1 MKKNALKVTC
11 LFLSTI
17 IVVAFFLTAPVE
29 ANKGEKGTKIKL
41 RAFNGESEPLGGIAV
56 FLDKDKKGETSEN
69 GVKVLNGVTA
79 GVHEI
84 VAKETSSAIT
94 PVEVKVPKTATMSLK
109 LLIAKDGGNPTQIG
123 YAPSKPQ
130 AGEKVTFFKL
140 NSGRSGSENSSI
152 SYRWDFQGDGIV
164 DARGTTV
171 TASYSSAGTRRINLT
186 AVRDGEIV
194 NTRTIRLDVNKAN
207 VPPKGLLD
215 KNQERIFAGRK
226 ISFDASSSQDPDGE
240 IKEYEWRFAG
250 GIEKSGEIVSHT
262 FQRPGNHTLKLS
274 LEDDDGAQTTVK
286 KELNVRPVTYLS
298 QLFYK
303 KGKGSAWTTAEKGS
317 RNEPMELT
325 IKEKGRNLRLFF
337 EREND
342 AISQIVHQIKPTQ
355 PGILEVIG
363 QTVIKPDEQLV
374 ILSGKG
380 YVQRGKITY
389 NLANNTRRKKIMDW
403 DGNVMTSSKIEIKKD
418 KKNHEYTQHM
428 FTINFLSK
436 QSLES
441 IALDILTTEDAEP
454 LIVSTTELF
463 NYRKL
468 TSVKS
473 SLRSGVKPSR
483 YNLAPHLMAKPPK
496 VIYATEKAK
505 FDFVSFDPDG
515 HLGKMVV
522 DWGDGKKRTIEKPV
536 SGKNKV
542 FHTYSKAGE
551 YEVEVT
557 TYDSSNKENNFK
569 KVNFEISVQE
579 QKKERK
585 QNKEGGHD
593 QPLMYTTGGV
603 LSLN

>member
-1 MKKNALKVTC
+1 MKKNALKFTC

-17 IVVAFFLTAPVE
+17 ILVAFSLTAPVE
-29 ANKGEKGTKIKL
+29 ANEGERGTKVKL
-41 RAFNGESEPLGGIAV
+41 RALNGESEPLGGVAV

-69 GVKVLNGVTA
+69 GVKILNGVTA

-84 VAKETSSAIT
+84 VAKKTSSAIT
-94 PVEVKVPKTATMSLK
+94 PVEIKVPENATVSLK
-109 LLIAKDGGNPTQIG
+109 LLIVQDGGNRPQIG
-123 YAPSKPQ
+123 YAPSKPR
-130 AGEKVTFFKL
+130 AGEKVNFFKL
-140 NSGRSGSENSSI
+140 NSGRNGSESSSI

-164 DARGTTV
+164 DARGRTV
-171 TASYSSAGTRRINLT
+171 TTTYSSAGNRRINLT
-186 AVRDGEIV
+186 AVRGGEIV
-194 NTRTIRLDVNKAN
+194 NTRTINLDVNKAN
-207 VPPKGLLD
+207 VPPKGLMD
-215 KNQERIFAGRK
+215 KNQKRIFVGGK
-226 ISFDASSSQDPDGE
+226 ISFDASGSQDPDGD
-240 IKEYEWRFAG
+240 IKKYQWRFEG

-262 FQRPGNHTLKLS
+262 FQRPGNHTLELL

-286 KELNVRPVTYLS
+286 EELNVRPVTYLS

-303 KGKGSAWTTAEKGS
+303 KGRGSAWTTAERGS
-317 RNEPMELT
+317 RNEPLELT
-325 IKEKGRNLRLFF
+325 IKEKGRNLQLFF
-337 EREND
+337 ERESNS
-342 AISQIVHQIKPTQ
+342 ISQIIHQVKPTQ

-380 YVQRGKITY
+380 YAQRGKITY
-389 NLANNTRRKKIMDW
+389 NLANNTRKKKIMDW
-403 DGNVMTSSKIEIKKD
+403 DGNVMTSSKIEIKKNQ
-418 KKNHEYTQHM
+418 KNHQYTQHM

-441 IALDILTTEDAEP
+441 IALDILTTEDSEP

-473 SLRSGVKPSR
+473 SLQSGVKPSR

-515 HLGKMVV
+515 NLGKMVV
-522 DWGDGKKRTIEKPV
+522 DWGDGKKRTIEEPV

-557 TYDSSNKENNFK
+557 TYDSSNRENNFK
-569 KVNFEISVQE
+569 KVNFEVRVQE
-579 QKKERK
+579 QKKERD
-585 QNKEGGHD
+585 KEKEHD
-593 QPLMYTTGGV
+593 RPLMFTTGDV
-603 LSLN
+603 LELN